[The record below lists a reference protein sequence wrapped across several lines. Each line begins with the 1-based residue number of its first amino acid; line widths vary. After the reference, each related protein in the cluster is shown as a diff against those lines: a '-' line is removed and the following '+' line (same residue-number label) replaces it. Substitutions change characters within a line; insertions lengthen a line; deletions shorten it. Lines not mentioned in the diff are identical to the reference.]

1 MAEAPSPA
9 PGESVGRPS
18 VVKVSCTDID
28 QARFLLNRFYYP
40 VAVGVP
46 EGPEGFALHL
56 EVIQLGPLTIGHL
69 GLQASSTLIASEL
82 DGYHVTLPFR
92 GQVQTRQA
100 RHEVLAGPE
109 TAVVFRPG
117 NPVYTLHDS
126 HSTELDIKIDGAAL
140 EAELSALLGRDVG
153 GPIDLAPAMRLSDGL
168 GRSFR
173 RIAALLRA
181 ELPHPGSLIHQPLIA
196 ARVRHIVLSG
206 LLLSVPHR
214 YHDEL
219 SAPVQHG
226 APRAIRRALNA
237 IQDEP
242 EKPFGVADLAVIA
255 GMSVRSLQEGF
266 RRHVGCAPMTYL
278 QRVRLTRVHEELRQG
293 DPSDVTVAAVAH
305 RWGFA
310 HLGRFA
316 SVYRGQFGESPSE
329 TLRRVRL

>member
-1 MAEAPSPA
+1 MTDAIPPAPSD
-9 PGESVGRPS
+9 SVGRPG

-28 QARFLLNRFYYP
+28 HARFLLNRFCYP
-40 VAVGVP
+40 IAVGLP
-46 EGPEGFALHL
+46 EGPDDFALHL

-69 GLQASSTLIASEL
+69 GLQASATLIASEL

-92 GQVQTRQA
+92 GAVQTRQA
-100 RHEVLAGPE
+100 GREVLAGPE

-117 NPVYTLHDS
+117 DPVYTLHDP

-140 EAELSALLGRDVG
+140 EAELSALLGRDVA
-153 GPIDLAPAMRLSDGL
+153 GPIDLAPTMRLSDGP

-173 RIAALLRA
+173 RIAGLLRD

-196 ARVRHIVLSG
+196 ARVRHSVMSG

-219 SAPVQHG
+219 SAPIRHG

-242 EKPFGVADLAVIA
+242 EKPFGVADLADIA

-278 QRVRLTRVHEELRQG
+278 QKVRLTRVHEALCQG
-293 DPSDVTVAAVAH
+293 DPAQVTVAAVAH

-329 TLRRVRL
+329 TLRRARS